1 MRGYAQRDLVGLMT
15 AMAHDKIHHIMA
27 RTTRLGLTPM
37 EQRGMLVLLAASF
50 FVLAIFGVPQ
60 VDRGQGSVEVAF
72 SDPSPVG
79 MAIVPASCPSSPHS
93 SGECSSCTVG
103 YFCSGSD
110 RYYRNASCATSFI
123 ERCQHGCANGLCLD
137 AELTGDSGSCTPQ
150 YFCFGADLYYR
161 SSQCADSFIQTC
173 FYGCTA
179 GSCNVAPAGTLNIQV
194 SPALVRT
201 GNPTTVSWTS
211 SGMASCTVAED
222 NPGINDVWSGTSGT
236 QQSGIITQRTTYTLT
251 CRDEENE
258 VYTDT
263 ATVNILFVFEET

>member
-1 MRGYAQRDLVGLMT
+1 MT
-15 AMAHDKIHHIMA
+15 REASKALD
-27 RTTRLGLTPM
+27 TTSREM
-37 EQRGMLVLLAASF
+37 RGMLIILVGALV
-50 FVLAIFGVPQ
+50 VLAFLGVPQ
-60 VDRGQGSVEVAF
+60 SRSAFTSVEVQYDDR
-72 SDPSPVG
+72 SVQG
-79 MAIVPASCPSSPHS
+79 MQIVPASCPSSPHS
-93 SGECSSCTVG
+93 SGECSGCSVG

-110 RYYRNASCATSFI
+110 RYYRNASCTASFI

-137 AELTGDSGSCTPQ
+137 FVPTSDTGSCTPQ

-179 GSCNVAPAGTLNIQV
+179 GSCNIAPAGTLNIQV

-211 SGMASCTVAED
+211 SGMVSCTVAED

-251 CRDEENE
+251 CRDEGND

-263 ATVNILFVFEET
+263 ATLNILFVFEET